1 MSSNPWKMFEDDAD
15 STIVYDFDNMVF
27 YTEKDIIAVFEKQK
41 RLILFGNLMINLCL
55 FLRKNGI

>member
-1 MSSNPWKMFEDDAD
+1 MFEDDAD

-41 RLILFGNLMINLCL
+41 GLILFGNLMINLWL